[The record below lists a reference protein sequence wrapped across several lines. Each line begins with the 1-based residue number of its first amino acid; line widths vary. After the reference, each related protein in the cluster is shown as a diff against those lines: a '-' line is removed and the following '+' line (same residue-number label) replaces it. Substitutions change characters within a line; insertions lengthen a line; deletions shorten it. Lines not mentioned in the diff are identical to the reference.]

1 MTERYPTVPQ
11 EVDPVETLSEVK
23 HDTRDLISHLGE
35 IVEFP
40 LNVPRYTTCHTS
52 IIATGKE
59 GRAPGELCYPACVA
73 IHQDTHQIFIVN
85 CVYERVEIFSE
96 TGEYLYQLGVG
107 QLSGPYSI
115 ASHGDSLYVSCW
127 DHTISKFSLSEMCR
141 VKRIEVRGSEQF
153 NFTCQLTTD
162 TIGLVFIADSFNDR
176 ICIHDPDLNHLRN
189 ITHKSITKPYD
200 VKVSRDR
207 MYVLCPSNNNA
218 YIPVLT
224 LEGEKLHSLVT
235 CGEAM
240 DVSYPIFFCLD
251 YLNNFVIS
259 DGSAHSIRVFSPEGK
274 LLHTIGKEGH
284 QQGMFNEP
292 TGVVITPNGRLVCV
306 SRNMNYGLQIFY

>member
-162 TIGLVFIADSFNDR
+162 TIGLVFIADSFNDTSHSER
-176 ICIHDPDLNHLRN
+176 IC
-189 ITHKSITKPYD
+189 
-200 VKVSRDR
+200 
-207 MYVLCPSNNNA
+207 
-218 YIPVLT
+218 
-224 LEGEKLHSLVT
+224 
-235 CGEAM
+235 
-240 DVSYPIFFCLD
+240 
-251 YLNNFVIS
+251 
-259 DGSAHSIRVFSPEGK
+259 
-274 LLHTIGKEGH
+274 
-284 QQGMFNEP
+284 
-292 TGVVITPNGRLVCV
+292 
-306 SRNMNYGLQIFY
+306 